1 MIPSH
6 RQLETDTD
14 TVRSFDRSPPRR
26 CSIQHLAVLM
36 AIACVG
42 IPYVFASAL
51 PAQENAMATD
61 PLGLHDSSSSSN
73 ASSSDR
79 IDDASDSHLSS
90 DELSGGSAVDGDLPD
105 GDANSDDSNASRSGG
120 EPTKRQLNLLT
131 LLFQGGWLMLPLAI
145 MAVLLVMLVI
155 ERLFA
160 LRRGRIIPPDLVEE
174 LGDLGAVP
182 GVLDPRRAYRLCQEY
197 PSPAATAIR
206 TMLLKIG
213 RPQTEIE
220 HAVAETNEREADRL
234 YASVR
239 WLNLMTAV
247 APLIGLLGTVW
258 GMIWAFYETTQ
269 MAPGTNKAEHLAE
282 GIYIAL
288 VTTLGGLTV
297 AIPAAICS
305 HYFEARIIRLFHEI
319 DELLFSLLPQV
330 ERFEGRLRTTPH
342 SLGGPDESSEKA
354 SEKRTGPT
362 EPPDGTR
369 RDPAHVR

>member
-1 MIPSH
+1 MIPE
-6 RQLETDTD
+6 RCQQAIDMARI
-14 TVRSFDRSPPRR
+14 VVSPARR
-26 CSIQHLAVLM
+26 WTLRAMIVMVTWLAIGLS
-36 AIACVG
+36 ASTTHS
-42 IPYVFASAL
+42 VFAQTEANRESASDGL
-51 PAQENAMATD
+51 KLERLQEPSGDETNLESLSAQEGEVGAEAAA
-61 PLGLHDSSSSSN
+61 G
-73 ASSSDR
+73 
-79 IDDASDSHLSS
+79 
-90 DELSGGSAVDGDLPD
+90 AVAKN
-105 GDANSDDSNASRSGG
+105 DANPA
-120 EPTKRQLNLLT
+120 KRELNLLT
-131 LLFQGGWLMLPLAI
+131 LLFQGGWLMLPLAL

-155 ERLFA
+155 ERMFA
-160 LRRGRIIPPDLVEE
+160 LRRARIIPADLVEE

-182 GVLDPRRAYRLCQEY
+182 GVLDPRRAYRLCQEH

-297 AIPAAICS
+297 AIPAAIFS

-319 DELLFSLLPQV
+319 DELLFNLLPQV

-342 SLGGPDESSEKA
+342 SLGGPDEEKK
-354 SEKRTGPT
+354 SGSVD
-362 EPPDGTR
+362 PPDGTR